1 MKIKFY
7 DQALD
12 SDLKYA
18 VVCAKVGERWLLC
31 RHRERQTWELPGGHR
46 EPGENIHETAAREL
60 REETGVTECQ
70 MEPVAAYG
78 VFQEGEDPSFGA
90 LFFADVWETAEI
102 PSGSEMAEW
111 RLMEAIP
118 EKLTYPE
125 IQPALLEQVQ
135 RWLDGGN
142 FRSVQED
149 IFELMM

>member
-18 VVCAKVGERWLLC
+18 VVCARAGKKWLLC
-31 RHRERQTWELPGGHR
+31 RHKERKTWELPGGHR

-78 VFQEGEDPSFGA
+78 VFQEGKDPSFGA
-90 LFFADVWETAEI
+90 LFFADVWELNDLPEE
-102 PSGSEMAEW
+102 SEMAECS
-111 RLMEAIP
+111 LMETLP
-118 EKLTYPE
+118 EALTYPE
-125 IQPALLEQVQ
+125 IQPLLLEHVQ
-135 RWLDGGN
+135 QWLDGGN
-142 FRSVQED
+142 FRSVQDD
-149 IFELMM
+149 IFELLG

>member
-18 VVCAKVGERWLLC
+18 VICARVGEKWLLC

-46 EPGENIHETAAREL
+46 EPGEDIHETAAREL

-78 VFQEGEDPSFGA
+78 VFQDGEDPSFGA
-90 LFFADVWETAEI
+90 LFFADVWELNEF
-102 PSGSEMAEW
+102 
-111 RLMEAIP
+111 P
-118 EKLTYPE
+118 E
-125 IQPALLEQVQ
+125 
-135 RWLDGGN
+135 G
-142 FRSVQED
+142 
-149 IFELMM
+149 